1 MIPWPLTGEQN
12 CKLIFMLSAHNVFD
26 NLTYDTF
33 RSLINGASVLFTD
46 ISLKYEWNLTM
57 EILN

>member
-1 MIPWPLTGEQN
+1 M
-12 CKLIFMLSAHNVFD
+12 FD
-26 NLTYDTF
+26 NLTCDNF
-33 RSLINGASVLFTD
+33 RGLINGASILFTD